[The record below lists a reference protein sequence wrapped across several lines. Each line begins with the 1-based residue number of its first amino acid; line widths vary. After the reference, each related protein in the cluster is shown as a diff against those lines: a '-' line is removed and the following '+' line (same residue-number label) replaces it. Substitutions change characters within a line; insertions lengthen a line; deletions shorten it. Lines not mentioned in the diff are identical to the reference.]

1 LTRTATTENVGAKPD
16 LPGKDAIF
24 RTLAKQKTRMTGQSS
39 RTTGARPKD
48 LSQQAHRRIIG
59 VLGLLLPILLYF
71 VAGLRPTAPLPRWTL
86 LDSVSVYYYT
96 GAVVILVGVLFA
108 LSLFLFSYP
117 GYENMIADRVVGCVG
132 GAAALGVA
140 LFPTEAPK
148 DLSPPPWWSPPLR
161 TVHYVSAVILFVSFI
176 LFAVWLF
183 RKSKVPKGQKRPPE
197 KEWRDRICL
206 ACGIVMIGSV
216 LWAASSLITHAPI
229 FIPEAIAIIAF
240 AISWLVKG
248 EAYQPVLSVMRR
260 LRQH

>member
-1 LTRTATTENVGAKPD
+1 
-16 LPGKDAIF
+16 
-24 RTLAKQKTRMTGQSS
+24 MTGQSP
-39 RTTGARPKD
+39 RTTGARPKE
-48 LSQQAHRRIIG
+48 LSQQTHRRIIG
-59 VLGLLLPILLYF
+59 VLGLLLPILLYL

-197 KEWRDRICL
+197 KQWRDRICL

-248 EAYQPVLSVMRR
+248 EAYQPVLTVMRR